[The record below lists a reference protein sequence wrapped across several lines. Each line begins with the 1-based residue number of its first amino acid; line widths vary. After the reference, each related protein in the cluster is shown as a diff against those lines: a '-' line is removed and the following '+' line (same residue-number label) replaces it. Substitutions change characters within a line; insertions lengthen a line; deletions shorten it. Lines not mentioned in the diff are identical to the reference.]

1 MTIRVKLSLASCGS
15 KAAISTWIGRALR
28 VRSHDR
34 HELQARYCRQSSR
47 SAHARDHRVRGEC
60 RRLHCRRTDR
70 LISPAIPGGDLSQA
84 GPARHHWGLD
94 QICPSPKGVELR
106 LAFLACGVRVRQIRG
121 RRQHDRRH
129 SDRAFWP
136 VLRHIHR
143 PILGPKAS
151 VSSGA
156 ARRSAYGSLAA
167 HNCGR
172 RVVRRS
178 WAIEVG
184 KSAALKATYFVLQ
197 RKSHW
202 LVWFEYP

>member
-1 MTIRVKLSLASCGS
+1 MTGTNFKLGIAASLLAALTLATTGCGANAGASTAGEPTGS
-15 KAAISTWIGRALR
+15 SAQRFPEAIYPKP
-28 VRSHDR
+28 V
-34 HELQARYCRQSSR
+34 
-47 SAHARDHRVRGEC
+47 
-60 RRLHCRRTDR
+60 
-70 LISPAIPGGDLSQA
+70 PP
-84 GPARHHWGLD
+84 RHHWGLD

-106 LAFLACGVRVRQIRG
+106 SQHSSHAEHALRQIRG